1 MLGIRFLVP
10 MLILASTP
18 AFAEG
23 DAVKGK
29 TVFNR
34 CAGCHTTTSQNKIGP
49 SLLGV
54 AGRSAASVS
63 GFKYSKALSVSGIVW
78 TDDKLDSYLAAPS
91 KAVPGTS
98 MMVSVSNADDRSN
111 LISYLKTLPTQ

>member
-1 MLGIRFLVP
+1 MLGLRFLVP
-10 MLILASTP
+10 MLILTSAPAS
-18 AFAEG
+18 AEG

-54 AGRSAASVS
+54 AGRPAGSVS
-63 GFKYSKALSVSGIVW
+63 GFKYSKALSASGIVW

-98 MMVSVSNADDRSN
+98 MVVNVPNAADRAN
-111 LISYLKTLPTQ
+111 LISYLKTLPMQ